1 LPINIY
7 RTPAKCSEIIAV
19 WCGAFFMDVTA
30 HCLYMSSR
38 VVWQIAHSLSS
49 GAMQLLLGNKIYLL
63 HALTSDNISRRSK
76 TVQGAGA
83 LQLLSTEI
91 TLARSCATFQQFS
104 ARGDQGKLSRR
115 AGAQVPH
122 LHIAYTYLMV
132 SLITLLQQH
141 GPSHHRHHLI
151 LE

>member
-1 LPINIY
+1 
-7 RTPAKCSEIIAV
+7 
-19 WCGAFFMDVTA
+19 MDVTA

-122 LHIAYTYLMV
+122 LHIHIHT
-132 SLITLLQQH
+132 
-141 GPSHHRHHLI
+141 
-151 LE
+151 